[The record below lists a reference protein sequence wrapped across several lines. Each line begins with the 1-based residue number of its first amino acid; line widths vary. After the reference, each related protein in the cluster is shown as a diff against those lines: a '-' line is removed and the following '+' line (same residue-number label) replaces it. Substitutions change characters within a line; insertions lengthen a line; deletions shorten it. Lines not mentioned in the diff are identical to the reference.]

1 MEPQVGT
8 TTTTSTADSPGPP
21 PAAVQPASPPPAS
34 GTPSPSAGNSA
45 GASPPSPAPHGGVP
59 EGTPA
64 APPDFESQFRQRYGF
79 GSEYAQHLLAEGY
92 RSLQARQAQPARAPA
107 QGAAAQQQEAQAN
120 LFGLPQFDM
129 ALLNF
134 VGRDATGNL
143 VPLTGAPPDAVIRV
157 REYQQKLQDVQQKF
171 WSNPEGFLAPMVEK
185 KAQEIAAKL
194 FQERTQRTTEQQF
207 AQQAVQQNADWLYEK
222 DAQGQW
228 QEAFNPMSGRME
240 PVLSPYG
247 KFYHQTV
254 QNLVAAGVENAQV
267 AHQFAVNALQVQ
279 LLQAKVNQL
288 QGGQQQQQA
297 NQQFLSDAATRT
309 QQRPAPNNVQP
320 AQQPVTAA
328 NLRQVLMDRMNGSGL
343 SNEAIAA
350 QMSRSGAA

>member
-1 MEPQVGT
+1 MEPQTGT
-8 TTTTSTADSPGPP
+8 TAMAT
-21 PAAVQPASPPPAS
+21 PAGTSPPPA
-34 GTPSPSAGNSA
+34 PPV
-45 GASPPSPAPHGGVP
+45 SPPPDPAATSPPTMGAPAAGTHPPAPQGGAA
-59 EGTPA
+59 EGTSTPA
-64 APPDFESQFRQRYGF
+64 PDFEAQFRQRYGF

-92 RSLQARQAQPARAPA
+92 RSLQARQAQPAQAP
-107 QGAAAQQQEAQAN
+107 AAQQQQAQAN

-129 ALLNF
+129 GLLNF

-143 VPLTGAPPDAVIRV
+143 VPLPGAPPDAVIRV

-194 FQERTQRTTEQQF
+194 FQARTQQTAEQQF
-207 AQQAVQQNADWLYEK
+207 AQQVVQQNADWLYEN
-222 DAQGQW
+222 DAQGQR
-228 QEAFNPMSGRME
+228 QESFNPMSGRME

-247 KFYHQTV
+247 RFYHQTV
-254 QNLVAAGVENAQV
+254 QNLVAAGVANPQV

-279 LLQAKVNQL
+279 LLQAKLGQL
-288 QGGQQQQQA
+288 QGGQQQQQT
-297 NQQFLSDAATRT
+297 NQQLLNEAATRT

-328 NLRQVLMDRMNGSGL
+328 NLRQVLMDRMSSSGL
-343 SNEAIAA
+343 SSEAIAA